1 MLLYHKKEIK
11 QISNYKIECSFDWF
25 IQIFEGYNCCYGC
38 WTMFQLYLSSQETSV
53 SRETTD
59 LPQVVSQEE
68 IEPYNFN
75 TQQF

>member
-1 MLLYHKKEIK
+1 
-11 QISNYKIECSFDWF
+11 
-25 IQIFEGYNCCYGC
+25 
-38 WTMFQLYLSSQETSV
+38 MFQLYLSSQETSI